1 MSLKLKEHSWPSTES
16 FQHIKVRIQ
25 VHPRKDYYCHSSCP
39 SVICFLNPF
48 IHSISHPVQKQIYVF
63 CWYNSV
69 HLQHSDHHNS
79 YHILKELPSQSPTST
94 SASITIHFHITNRL
108 ILKTKNQIITV
119 HTSHCKIPLHT
130 TNILAWENPMWFDLS
145 QYHLLLLSLQG
156 NIFHPFSPYLSMPI
170 IPRSFPIQDLCS
182 SCSLIYSVSSARQP
196 TS

>member
-69 HLQHSDHHNS
+69 HLQRSDHHNS
-79 YHILKELPSQSPTST
+79 YCILKELPSQSPTST
-94 SASITIHFHITNRL
+94 PASITIHFHITNRL
-108 ILKTKNQIITV
+108 ILKTNNQIITV
-119 HTSHCKIPLHT
+119 HTSHCKIPLHIT
-130 TNILAWENPMWFDLS
+130 DILVWEILCGLTS
-145 QYHLLLLSLQG
+145 HSI
-156 NIFHPFSPYLSMPI
+156 IFYYSPSRAIYFTHFL
-170 IPRSFPIQDLCS
+170 
-182 SCSLIYSVSSARQP
+182 LIYRCESSQEHSQFRTFALAVP
-196 TS
+196 